1 MIIKYSIKEL
11 LDGGIFFLN
20 KKVVVEGWVRSFRH
34 SIFILLNDGSTIKN
48 IQIILSKKN
57 LDKNFI
63 KKITIGTS
71 IKVTGIVTK
80 SIGKKQSI
88 ELSSLDISIYGE
100 VKSEIFQ
107 KSILQPKKHSLELL
121 RKQAHLRF
129 RTNIFSSIMRI
140 RHHIAFCIHKY
151 FHENGFFYIH
161 TPIITTLNSE
171 GEGSGKMFQV
181 TTMDLKN
188 IPCIKEENI
197 YKKDFFKSKTYLS
210 VSGQL
215 EAEMASLS
223 LGKVYTFGPVFR
235 AENSNTSRHLSEF
248 WMIEPEMAF
257 YHLEENMNLAEDFL
271 KFIIRYIVKNCMEDL
286 SFLKDNIT
294 KWNQEKE
301 KKGSILEKLE
311 LLIEIPFQRISYTEA
326 VRILEK
332 ENKKGKFIYPVI
344 WGMDLQSEHEQY
356 LVEYFKT
363 PVIVFDY
370 PACIKAF
377 YMRINNDE
385 KTVRAM
391 DILFP
396 EIGEIIGGSQREERY
411 DLLLKRIEE
420 KNIEYNK
427 LWWYLD
433 TRRFG
438 SVPHSGFGLGFDRLV
453 QFITGMKNIRD
464 IIPFPRI
471 PNHAE
476 F

>member
-1 MIIKYSIKEL
+1 MNDKIEKYSIKEL
-11 LDGGIFFLN
+11 LDQYKIFLN
-20 KKVVVEGWVRSFRH
+20 KTVLVEGWIRSFRN
-34 SIFILLNDGSTIKN
+34 SIFVSLNDGSTIQN
-48 IQIILSKKN
+48 LQIILSKN
-57 LDKNFI
+57 LEKNFL

-71 IKVTGIVTK
+71 IQVIGIITE

-88 ELSSLDISIYGE
+88 ELRSLKITIYGG
-100 VKSEIFQ
+100 VDPKNFQ
-107 KSILQPKKHSLELL
+107 KSILQPKQHSLETL

-129 RTNIFSSIMRI
+129 RTNLFSSIMRI
-140 RHHIAFCIHKY
+140 RHHIAFFIHKY
-151 FHENGFFYIH
+151 FHKNGFFYIN
-161 TPIITTLNSE
+161 TPIITTSNSE
-171 GEGSGKMFQV
+171 GSGEMFQV
-181 TTMDLKN
+181 TTIDLKN
-188 IPCIKEENI
+188 VPVKGKID
-197 YKKDFFKSKTYLS
+197 YKKDFFKCQTYLS

-215 EAEMASLS
+215 EAETASLA

-271 KFIIRYIVKNCMEDL
+271 KSIIKSILDFCIEDL
-286 SFLKDNIT
+286 SFLNEHIK
-294 KWNQEKE
+294 KWNSKKKE
-301 KKGSILEKLE
+301 ISLLEKLKFI
-311 LLIEIPFQRISYTEA
+311 LKFPFQRISYTEA
-326 VRILEK
+326 INILKKKEK
-332 ENKKGKFIYPVI
+332 NKNFVYPVI
-344 WGMDLQSEHEQY
+344 WGIDLQSEHEQY
-356 LVEYFKT
+356 LVSEYFQS

-370 PACIKAF
+370 PSCIKAF
-377 YMRINNDE
+377 YMRMNKDR

-391 DILFP
+391 DVLFP

-411 DLLLKRIEE
+411 DMLLNRI
-420 KNIEYNK
+420 KDTKIDSRK

-464 IIPFPRI
+464 VIPFPRT
-471 PNHAE
+471 PNNAE